1 MHRNLRPSLEE
12 PLEALVP
19 GAVLRGTLTLP
30 SGSGRVPAMVVAHGA
45 SFGLRRAPIYD
56 EVVDVLL
63 GVGIAVLRYD
73 RRGEGESTGSAES
86 VTLEELADDLVA
98 CVRLLHEHPRVQ
110 ADRVGVWGFSQ
121 GGWVV
126 ALAAAAEP
134 SIAGLVAV
142 SASGTGPA
150 EQMEYAVETTM
161 RASGYGDHDV
171 EAALSARRMVC
182 TWEDGLCETP
192 EVQALFDSINHEPWF
207 PMAYLGDLSEDLR
220 TVDRHWSHFDVRPAL
235 ERIRVPVLLF
245 FGDRDR
251 WVDPVRS
258 PEIWKATLTHA
269 DVTAVP
275 LSGAGHMPTLA
286 LDPDSL
292 DAEESGPTH
301 PEYIAQLRN
310 WSLSVLRPGSH

>member
-1 MHRNLRPSLEE
+1 MQRNLRSNLEESLE
-12 PLEALVP
+12 AVVP

-56 EVVDVLL
+56 ELVDVLL
-63 GVGIAVLRYD
+63 GMGIAVLRYD

-98 CVRLLHEHPRVQ
+98 CVRLLHEHPRVH

-150 EQMEYAVETTM
+150 EQMEYAVETTAGV
-161 RASGYGDHDV
+161 RV
-171 EAALSARRMVC
+171 RRSRRRGCAVSSK
-182 TWEDGLCETP
+182 DGLH
-192 EVQALFDSINHEPWF
+192 VGRRA
-207 PMAYLGDLSEDLR
+207 M
-220 TVDRHWSHFDVRPAL
+220 
-235 ERIRVPVLLF
+235 
-245 FGDRDR
+245 RDTGGSS
-251 WVDPVRS
+251 PVRFDQARTMVS
-258 PEIWKATLTHA
+258 DGL
-269 DVTAVP
+269 
-275 LSGAGHMPTLA
+275 
-286 LDPDSL
+286 
-292 DAEESGPTH
+292 
-301 PEYIAQLRN
+301 
-310 WSLSVLRPGSH
+310 PG